1 MREKP
6 KETRHERGVR
16 GYSAGIGRCSRG
28 RCSSEQRLVATRGRW
43 SDGVVCAEQRLYS
56 FSWKL
61 LTIGASVQSPLSP
74 EPGFSIS
81 RRTITECQSSLPA
94 RQRVAINCAEYMA
107 LAGTPFNQIIHLTG
121 TNS

>member
-61 LTIGASVQSPLSP
+61 LLKNGRAEKFACVSTADPRGYKRTRSSQTIHPAP
-74 EPGFSIS
+74 
-81 RRTITECQSSLPA
+81 RRSAAPTLLA
-94 RQRVAINCAEYMA
+94 RAA
-107 LAGTPFNQIIHLTG
+107 
-121 TNS
+121 